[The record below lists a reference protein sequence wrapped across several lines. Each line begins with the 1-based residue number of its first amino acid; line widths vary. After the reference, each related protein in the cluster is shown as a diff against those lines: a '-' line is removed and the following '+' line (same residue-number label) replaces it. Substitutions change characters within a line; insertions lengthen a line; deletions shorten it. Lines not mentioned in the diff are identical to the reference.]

1 MKTKQKFLRAVLGGM
16 GVLALLSAP
25 SAFAFP
31 TTGTCAMLVTKPV
44 PYGATVPHDSG
55 YNVLATLTF
64 TGATT
69 GTISYVSA
77 RANYTDL
84 GVFADVVETRINLPF
99 TIATGPIPG
108 SKTLTFTD
116 SSTPGTTALVANM
129 YAVNGDKT
137 IMVQGSNNDL
147 FSGVCQF

>member
-64 TGATT
+64 TSATT
-69 GTISYVSA
+69 GTVSYVSA
-77 RANYTDL
+77 RATYATT
-84 GVFADVVETRINLPF
+84 GVTAGTAEIGSRLFTVAPGPIAGSMTFTLIDTATPPINV
-99 TIATGPIPG
+99 IAT
-108 SKTLTFTD
+108 
-116 SSTPGTTALVANM
+116 M

-137 IMVQGSNNDL
+137 ILVQGANDL